1 MKNEQ
6 HFKMEKEG
14 RGFPGF
20 GRKTVLYNNIYVIQS
35 REQRAEIPQSQ
46 LPRQGGREER

>member
-1 MKNEQ
+1 MKNEK

-35 REQRAEIPQSQ
+35 REQRAEIPESTAKT
-46 LPRQGGREER
+46 RG